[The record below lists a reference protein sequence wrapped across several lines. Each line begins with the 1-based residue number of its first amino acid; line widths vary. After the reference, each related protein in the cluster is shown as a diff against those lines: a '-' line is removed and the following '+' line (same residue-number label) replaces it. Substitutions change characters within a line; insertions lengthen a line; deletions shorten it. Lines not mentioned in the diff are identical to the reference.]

1 MTLAPLLIAT
11 LCYVWAGVALVLDSK
26 YALGVTYGSY
36 AIANLG
42 LIAIAIK

>member
-1 MTLAPLLIAT
+1 MSLVPLVIAT
-11 LCYVWAGVALVLDSK
+11 LCYVWAGVSLALDNQ
-26 YALGVTYGSY
+26 YALGVTYGAY